1 MKNTIV
7 RKSLTALTVI
17 LLSQPLFAA
26 DSNTTDNC
34 YVTTG
39 TKNLLLDVQK
49 FTTVW
54 LKLKKDD
61 TKITSDKDS
70 QQKHLEEYIEK
81 MLQDN
86 DGKFDVAK
94 FSALWTKAGNNKNTD
109 AQKHLQD
116 ALVVIVEKASC
127 HKCDHKK

>member
-7 RKSLTALTVI
+7 RKSLIALTVI

-61 TKITSDKDS
+61 TKVTSDKDS
-70 QQKHLEEYIEK
+70 QQKHLEDYIEK

-109 AQKHLQD
+109 VQKHLQD

>member
-1 MKNTIV
+1 MKNTII

-17 LLSQPLFAA
+17 LLSQPLIASDVNA
-26 DSNTTDNC
+26 TNNC
-34 YVTTG
+34 YVAKT
-39 TKNLLLDVQK
+39 TKNLVLDVKK

-61 TKITSDKDS
+61 KKVTSSENSK
-70 QQKHLEEYIEK
+70 QEHLEKYIEK
-81 MLQDN
+81 MLQEN
-86 DGKFDVAK
+86 DGTLDVDK
-94 FSALWTKAGNNKNTD
+94 FSALWNNAGNNKNTD

-127 HKCDHKK
+127 HTCDHKK